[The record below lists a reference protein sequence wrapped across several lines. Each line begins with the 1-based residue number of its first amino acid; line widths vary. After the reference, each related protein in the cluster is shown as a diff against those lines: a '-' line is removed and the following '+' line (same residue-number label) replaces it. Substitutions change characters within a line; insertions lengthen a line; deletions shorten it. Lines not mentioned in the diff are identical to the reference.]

1 MVQCR
6 RRDTSHSDW
15 HRGSGGCTLA
25 SRRAYPREGCGAL
38 MAKNN
43 DSGPD
48 MNIQLWARML
58 LMATLLAVLYLVF
71 VEPQPVAERS
81 YPISY
86 SEFKSLLD
94 QGRIEKVL
102 LVADTASGQLFDAVP
117 LGPQGQTGTR
127 FTTRIPALG
136 DDAAP
141 GVAKEIDPGCT

>member
-1 MVQCR
+1 M
-6 RRDTSHSDW
+6 
-15 HRGSGGCTLA
+15 
-25 SRRAYPREGCGAL
+25 P
-38 MAKNN
+38 KNN
-43 DSGPD
+43 DTGPD
-48 MNIQLWARML
+48 MSIQLWARML

-71 VEPQPVAERS
+71 VEPQPEAERS

-127 FTTRIPALG
+127 FNTRIPALG
-136 DDAAP
+136 DDTLLPALEAK
-141 GVAKEIDPGCT
+141 GVEIDVS